1 MEQKEQEQYE
11 GMTYEQTMKV
21 AEELTQHCLKKIAE
35 ADGRAIDMPP
45 IMASTVI
52 LMVESTCYAIKQQ
65 PDELYDFFNKCLAHF
80 RERCERVKAKLEKQ
94 AEQMPQA

>member
-1 MEQKEQEQYE
+1 MEQNEQEQYE
-11 GMTYEQTMKV
+11 GMTYEQTMKG

-35 ADGRAIDMPP
+35 ADGMAIDMPP

-52 LMVESTCYAIKQQ
+52 LMVESTCYAIKKE
-65 PDELYDFFNKCLAHF
+65 PCEMYDFFNECLAHF
-80 RERCERVKAKLEKQ
+80 RERCERVKANLEKQ